1 MNPDEILAGL
11 GRIANEAFVYAVLWH
26 LVIVSVFAGLV
37 SAWLWLGWRPS
48 PRLVGGLLCLP
59 LASVSGFAWAFGNP
73 FNGSTFGLLAVLQ
86 GWMAWRTPKGSVMNS
101 RRWSTA
107 LGGLLVAFAWS
118 YPHFLVGRPTLAY
131 LVGAPLGLIPCP
143 TLSLV
148 IGVSLIGY
156 GPNTKGWSFVLAAV
170 GTFYALFGALRLG
183 VVIDLALLFGSIA
196 IGARAM
202 ATGRTTPFLDALG
215 KPLPGSVSEK
225 IHIEINGTRQGMFI
239 KSKDS
244 AHPVLLYLHGGMP
257 DYFFTQDHP
266 TGLDD
271 SFTVVWWEQRG
282 SGMSYSDD
290 VSPATMTVE
299 QLISDTIAVTQ
310 YLRTRFGK
318 QRIYLMGHSGGTF
331 LGIQVAARHPELYEA
346 YVGVAQMTY
355 QLESERL
362 AYLYMLEQFR
372 ERGDAPM
379 VKRLEAAPVTLSG
392 GTPAGYVAIRDRA
405 MHTLGIGTMHEMHSL
420 VTGLLI
426 PSFLFREY
434 TLSEKVTLWRA
445 KSRSGISVVWDE
457 MVATDLRQSVTK
469 VGTPIYFVH
478 GRHDYTVSYALA
490 KEYLDRIEAP
500 VKGFY
505 TFESSAHSPLFEEPA
520 LMNRVMRED
529 VLAGRNHLAD
539 ASQTCPL
546 EPPRNSSDPIVNN

>member
-1 MNPDEILAGL
+1 MLNAAEILAGL
-11 GRIANEAFVYAVLWH
+11 GRIANEAFVHAVLWH
-26 LVIVSVFAGLV
+26 VIVGVAAAALS
-37 SAWLWLGWRPS
+37 LGWRPS

-73 FNGSTFGLLAVLQ
+73 FNGSSFALLTVVL
-86 GWMAWRTPKGSVMNS
+86 GWMAWRTPKGAVTSS
-101 RRWSTA
+101 RRWTPA
-107 LGGLLVAFAWS
+107 LGGLLVAFACS
-118 YPHFLVGRPTLAY
+118 YPHFLVGRPALAY

-148 IGVSLIGY
+148 IGVALIGC
-156 GPNTKGWSFVLAAV
+156 GPNSKGWSFVLAAAGV
-170 GTFYALFGALRLG
+170 FYALFGALRLG
-183 VVIDLALLFGSIA
+183 VVIDLALLAGSIA
-196 IGARAM
+196 IGAQAL
-202 ATGRTTPFLDALG
+202 TTRKPEPFLDTLG
-215 KPLPGSVSEK
+215 KPLPRSVSEK
-225 IHIEINGTRQGMFI
+225 IHIDINGTRQGMFI
-239 KSKDS
+239 KSKDA

-257 DYFFTQDHP
+257 DYFLTQEHP

-271 SFTVVWWEQRG
+271 FFTVVWWEQRG
-282 SGMSYSDD
+282 SGISYSDD

-299 QLISDTIAVTQ
+299 QLISDTVAVTQ

-331 LGIQVAARHPELYEA
+331 IGIQVAARHPELYEA

-362 AYLYMLEQFR
+362 AYLYMLERFR
-372 ERGDAPM
+372 ERGDMRM

-405 MHTLGIGTMHEMHSL
+405 MHALGIGTMHEMHSL
-420 VTGLLI
+420 VKGLLI

-434 TLSEKVTLWRA
+434 TLSEKVMLWRA

-457 MVATDLRQSVTK
+457 MVATDLRPIVTK
-469 VGTPIYFVH
+469 VGIPIYFVH
-478 GRHDYTVSYALA
+478 GRHDYTVSHALA
-490 KEYLDRIEAP
+490 RDFLHRIEAP

-520 LMNRVMRED
+520 AMNRVMRED

-539 ASQTCPL
+539 GWPSAFAEPTRLTGCASC
-546 EPPRNSSDPIVNN
+546 

>member
-1 MNPDEILAGL
+1 MLT
-11 GRIANEAFVYAVLWH
+11 VL
-26 LVIVSVFAGLV
+26 L
-37 SAWLWLGWRPS
+37 
-48 PRLVGGLLCLP
+48 
-59 LASVSGFAWAFGNP
+59 
-73 FNGSTFGLLAVLQ
+73 TLLA
-86 GWMAWRTPKGSVMNS
+86 
-101 RRWSTA
+101 
-107 LGGLLVAFAWS
+107 
-118 YPHFLVGRPTLAY
+118 
-131 LVGAPLGLIPCP
+131 I
-143 TLSLV
+143 
-148 IGVSLIGY
+148 
-156 GPNTKGWSFVLAAV
+156 
-170 GTFYALFGALRLG
+170 
-183 VVIDLALLFGSIA
+183 LALLL
-196 IGARAM
+196 GALLLVSP
-202 ATGRTTPFLDALG
+202 GRPAPFLDALG

-225 IHIEINGTRQGMFI
+225 IHVEINGTRQGMFI
-239 KSKDS
+239 KSKDA

-257 DYFFTQDHP
+257 DYFLTQEHP

-282 SGMSYSDD
+282 SGISYSDD

-299 QLISDTIAVTQ
+299 QLISDTVAVTR

-318 QRIYLMGHSGGTF
+318 QRIYLLGHSGGTF
-331 LGIQVAARHPELYEA
+331 IGIQVAARHPELYEA

-362 AYLYMLEQFR
+362 AYLYLLEQFR
-372 ERGDAPM
+372 ERGDTRT

-405 MHTLGIGTMHEMHSL
+405 MHALGIGTMHEMHSL

-469 VGTPIYFVH
+469 VAMPIYFVH

-490 KEYLDRIEAP
+490 RDYLDRIEAP

-520 LMNRVMRED
+520 EMNRVMRED
-529 VLAGRNHLAD
+529 VLAGR
-539 ASQTCPL
+539 T
-546 EPPRNSSDPIVNN
+546 NSRMGRARVLR